1 MLLTQLTNNNQIGED
16 IDADKAMH
24 LLATMDQLTEEDI
37 DSLLDDLMGDIK
49 NER

>member
-1 MLLTQLTNNNQIGED
+1 MICKGASLKD